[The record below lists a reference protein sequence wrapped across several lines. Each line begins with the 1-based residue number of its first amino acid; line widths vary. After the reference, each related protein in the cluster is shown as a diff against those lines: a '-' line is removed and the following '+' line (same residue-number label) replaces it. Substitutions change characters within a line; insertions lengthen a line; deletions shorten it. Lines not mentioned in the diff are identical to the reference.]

1 MIKAGGLSR
10 RLTIEKRRNCC
21 MKTLREKQEDY
32 ARLLLAEGLNLQM
45 GQLLAIDCPVDQ
57 AWFARI
63 CAAAAYEMGCRE
75 VVMNWNDDA
84 LTREKYLHGAEEIF
98 DSVHSW
104 TADFF
109 EKVSAEGGAWL
120 AIHAADPE
128 NLKGCDADRIR
139 RAQIASGKAL
149 TNFRKR
155 ETNNEFPWCVCSIPT
170 EKWAER
176 VFPELETGAAMAK
189 LWDTILTT
197 AYVDEGDA
205 VANWQAHIRE
215 LTRRTEALNGCRFKS
230 LHYTN
235 ALGTDL
241 TVELPEGHFW
251 AGGAERCVTSGL
263 PFSANIPTEEVFTLP
278 VKTGVN
284 GIVYASRPLSLHGNL
299 IRGFGFELKEG
310 RIIRAFAEEGEEV
323 LRNAIAVDEGAS
335 YLGEVALVPYDSPIS
350 NSGILFYNTLF
361 DENAACHFAFGEAYP
376 CIAGAEQMSREELA
390 ERGMNESMTHVDF
403 MVGTTDLQIT
413 GVTCDGREV
422 PVFVDGNFAL

>member
-1 MIKAGGLSR
+1 
-10 RLTIEKRRNCC
+10 
-21 MKTLREKQEDY
+21 MKTLAEKQQEY
-32 ARLLLAEGLNLQM
+32 ARLVLTEGLALQK
-45 GQLLAIDCPVDQ
+45 GQLLAIDRPVDQ

-63 CAAAAYEMGCRE
+63 CAHIAYELGCRE
-75 VVMNWNDDA
+75 VVMNWADDA
-84 LTREKYLHGAEEIF
+84 LAREKYLYAADEVF

-128 NLKGCDADRIR
+128 NLKGCDPNRIQ

-149 TNFRKR
+149 ANFRKR

-170 EKWAER
+170 EKWAR
-176 VFPELETGAAMAK
+176 KIFPELETARAMEK
-189 LWDTILTT
+189 LWETILTT

-205 VANWQAHIRE
+205 VANWQAHIGE
-215 LTRRTEALNGCRFKS
+215 LARRTEVLNNYNFKS

-235 ALGTDL
+235 GLGTDL

-251 AGGAERCVTSGL
+251 AGGAEKCVTSGVL
-263 PFSANIPTEEVFTLP
+263 FSANIPSEEVFTLP

-284 GIVYASRPLSLHGNL
+284 GIVYASKPLSLNGNL
-299 IRGFGFELKEG
+299 IEGFGFELKEG
-310 RIIRAFAEEGEEV
+310 RIVRAFAEKGEEV
-323 LRNAIAVDEGAS
+323 LQKAIAVDEGAS

-376 CIAGAEQMSREELA
+376 CIAGAEKMTREEL
-390 ERGMNESMTHVDF
+390 EKRGMNDSMTHVDF
-403 MVGTTDLQIT
+403 MVGTKDLQIT
-413 GVTCDGREV
+413 GLTHDGREV
-422 PVFVDGNFAL
+422 PVFVDGNFAF

>member
-1 MIKAGGLSR
+1 
-10 RLTIEKRRNCC
+10 
-21 MKTLREKQEDY
+21 MKTLAERQVEY
-32 ARLLLAEGLNLQM
+32 ARLVLAEGLALQK

-63 CAAAAYEMGCRE
+63 CAHIAYEMGCRE
-75 VVMNWNDDA
+75 VVMNWADDA
-84 LTREKYLHGAEEIF
+84 LAREKYLHAADEVF

-109 EKVSAEGGAWL
+109 EKVSAGGGAWL

-128 NLKGCDADRIR
+128 NLKGCDPERIQ

-149 TNFRKR
+149 ANFRKR

-170 EKWAER
+170 EKWAEK
-176 VFPELETGAAMAK
+176 VFPEMETAAAMEK
-189 LWDTILTT
+189 LWETILTT
-197 AYVDEGDA
+197 AYVGHGDA
-205 VANWQAHIRE
+205 VQNWHAHIEE
-215 LTRRTEALNGCRFKS
+215 LARRTEVLNGYGLKT

-235 ALGTDL
+235 GLGTDL

-251 AGGAERCVTSGL
+251 AGGAETCVTSGVR
-263 PFSANIPTEEVFTLP
+263 FSANIPSEEVFTLP

-284 GIVYASRPLSLHGNL
+284 GIVYASKPLSLHGNL
-299 IRGFGFELKEG
+299 IENFGFELREG
-310 RIIRAFAEEGEEV
+310 KIIRAFAEKGEEV
-323 LRNAIAVDEGAS
+323 LQKAIAVDEGAS

-376 CIAGAEQMSREELA
+376 CIAGAETMSKEEL
-390 ERGMNESMTHVDF
+390 EKRGMNDSMTHVDF
-403 MVGTTDLQIT
+403 MVGTRDLQIT
-413 GVTCDGREV
+413 GTTRDGKEV
-422 PVFVDGNFAL
+422 PIFVDGNFAF

>member
-1 MIKAGGLSR
+1 
-10 RLTIEKRRNCC
+10 
-21 MKTLREKQEDY
+21 MKTLAEKQEEY
-32 ARLLLAEGLNLQM
+32 ARLVLAEGLALQK

-63 CAAAAYEMGCRE
+63 CARTAYEMGCRE
-75 VVMNWNDDA
+75 VVMNWGDDA
-84 LTREKYLHGAEEIF
+84 LTREKYLHAADEVF
-98 DSVHSW
+98 DSVHTW

-128 NLKGCDADRIR
+128 NLRGCDPDRIQ

-149 TNFRKR
+149 EGFRRR
-155 ETNNEFPWCVCSIPT
+155 ETNNEFPWCICSIPT
-170 EKWAER
+170 EKWAKK
-176 VFPELETGAAMAK
+176 VFPSLSGAEAMEK

-215 LTRRTEALNGCRFKS
+215 LERRTRVLNGMELKS

-251 AGGAERCVTSGL
+251 AGGAERCVTSGVL
-263 PFSANIPTEEVFTLP
+263 FSANIPSEEVFTLP

-284 GIVYASRPLSLHGNL
+284 GIVYASKPLSLHGNL
-299 IRGFGFELKEG
+299 IEDFGFELKAG
-310 RIIRAFAEEGEEV
+310 KIVRVFAKTGEEV
-323 LRNAIAVDEGAS
+323 LKKAIAVDEGAS

-376 CIAGAEQMSREELA
+376 CIAGAEQMSREELTA
-390 ERGMNESMTHVDF
+390 RGMNDSMTHVDF
-403 MVGTTDLQIT
+403 MVGTEDLQIT
-413 GVTCDGREV
+413 GVTKGDEEV
-422 PVFVDGNFAL
+422 AVFRNGNFAF

>member
-1 MIKAGGLSR
+1 
-10 RLTIEKRRNCC
+10 
-21 MKTLREKQEDY
+21 MKTLQEKQEEY
-32 ARLLLAEGLNLQM
+32 ARLVLSEGLALQK

-63 CAAAAYEMGCRE
+63 CARIAYAMGCRE
-75 VVMNWNDDA
+75 VVMNWEDDA
-84 LTREKYLHGAEEIF
+84 LAREKYLHAADEVF
-98 DSVHSW
+98 DTVHSW

-128 NLKGCDADRIR
+128 NLRGCDPDRIQ

-149 TNFRKR
+149 AGFRRR

-170 EKWAER
+170 EKWAAK
-176 VFPELETGAAMAK
+176 VFPGLDTAQAMGK

-205 VANWQAHIRE
+205 VANWRAHIRE
-215 LTRRTEALNGCRFKS
+215 LERRTHVLNDMDLKT

-235 ALGTDL
+235 VLGTDL

-251 AGGAERCVTSGL
+251 AGGAEKCVTSGVS
-263 PFSANIPTEEVFTLP
+263 FSANIPSEEVFTLP

-284 GIVYASRPLSLHGNL
+284 GVVYASKPLSLHGNL
-299 IRGFGFELKEG
+299 IEDFGFELKDG
-310 RIIRAFAEEGEEV
+310 KIVRAFAKKGEDV
-323 LRNAIAVDEGAS
+323 LQKAIAVDEGAS
-335 YLGEVALVPYDSPIS
+335 FLGEVALVPYDSPIS

-376 CIAGAEQMSREELA
+376 CITGAERMSREELTA
-390 ERGMNESMTHVDF
+390 RGMNESMTHVDF
-403 MVGTTDLQIT
+403 MVGTRDLNIT
-413 GVTCDGREV
+413 GTTRSGEEV
-422 PVFVDGNFAL
+422 AIFRDGNFAF

>member
-1 MIKAGGLSR
+1 
-10 RLTIEKRRNCC
+10 
-21 MKTLREKQEDY
+21 MKTLAEKQQDY
-32 ARLLLAEGLNLQM
+32 ARLLLKEGLNLQK

-63 CAAAAYEMGCRE
+63 CAHLAYEMGCRE
-75 VVMNWNDDA
+75 VVMNWSDDLLA
-84 LTREKYLHGAEEIF
+84 REKYLYAADEVF

-109 EKVSAEGGAWL
+109 EKVSSEGAAWL

-128 NLKGCDADRIR
+128 NLKDCDPERIH

-149 TNFRKR
+149 EGFRKR

-170 EKWAER
+170 ESWARR
-176 VFPELETGAAMAK
+176 VFPELDTAAAMEK
-189 LWDTILTT
+189 LWETILTT
-197 AYVDEGDA
+197 AYVDDGDA
-205 VANWQAHIRE
+205 VANWHAHIEE
-215 LTRRTEALNGCRFKS
+215 LHRRTEVLNSYRLKT

-235 ALGTDL
+235 SLGTDL

-251 AGGAERCVTSGL
+251 AGGAEKCVTSGVL
-263 PFSANIPTEEVFTLP
+263 FSANIPSEEVFTLP

-284 GIVYASRPLSLHGNL
+284 GVVYASKPLSLHGNL
-299 IRGFGFELKEG
+299 IEGFGFELKEG
-310 RIIRAFAEEGEEV
+310 KIIRAFAQKGEDV
-323 LRNAIAVDEGAS
+323 LQKAISVDEGAS

-376 CIAGAEQMSREELA
+376 CIRGAEEMSKETLHQ
-390 ERGMNESMTHVDF
+390 RGMNESITHVDF
-403 MVGTTDLQIT
+403 MIGTADLTITGTTA
-413 GVTCDGREV
+413 DGREV
-422 PVFVDGNFAL
+422 AVFVNGNFAF

>member
-1 MIKAGGLSR
+1 
-10 RLTIEKRRNCC
+10 
-21 MKTLREKQEDY
+21 MKTLAEKQQEY
-32 ARLLLAEGLNLQM
+32 ARLVLTEGLALQK

-63 CAAAAYEMGCRE
+63 CAHTAYEMGCRE
-75 VVMNWNDDA
+75 VVINWADDA
-84 LTREKYLHGAEEIF
+84 LTREKYLYAADEVF

-128 NLKGCDADRIR
+128 NLKGCDPERIQ

-149 TNFRKR
+149 ANFRKR

-170 EKWAER
+170 EKWAKK
-176 VFPELETGAAMAK
+176 VFPELETAQAMEK

-205 VANWQAHIRE
+205 VANWHAHIEE
-215 LTRRTEALNGCRFKS
+215 LARRTEVLNRYHFKS

-251 AGGAERCVTSGL
+251 AGGAEKCVTSGVL
-263 PFSANIPTEEVFTLP
+263 FSANIPSEEVFTLP

-284 GIVYASRPLSLHGNL
+284 GIVYASKPLSLHGNL
-299 IRGFGFELKEG
+299 IEGFGFALKEG
-310 RIIRAFAEEGEEV
+310 KIVRAFAEKGEEV
-323 LRNAIAVDEGAS
+323 LQKAIAVDEGAS

-376 CIAGAEQMSREELA
+376 CIAGAEKMSKEEL
-390 ERGMNESMTHVDF
+390 EKRGMNDSMTHVDF
-403 MVGTTDLQIT
+403 MVGTKDLQIT
-413 GVTCDGREV
+413 GVTHDGREV
-422 PVFVDGNFAL
+422 PVFVDGNFAF